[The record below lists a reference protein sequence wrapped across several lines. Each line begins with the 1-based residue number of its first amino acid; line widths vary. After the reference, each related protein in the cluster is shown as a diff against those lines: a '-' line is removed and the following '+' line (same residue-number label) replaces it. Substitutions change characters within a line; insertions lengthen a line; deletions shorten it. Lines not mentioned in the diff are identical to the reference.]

1 VDLLRDGA
9 AVFAP
14 RLDWVRPRPQCET
27 CNLGEHKTKGHNVAT
42 RGKVEIRVGAPG
54 NVLEIQAGR
63 VEVDVPRSVG
73 YFGGLAAAVGLGLLE
88 PPLALFIA
96 AVPAFKVLTNSA
108 LPRAVRVV
116 GEVLEG
122 AAKPV
127 GSDAEGVVLLQ
138 DQAISDT
145 DVVAL
150 PSQPKRRATPRT
162 SQARRGQR
170 AK

>member
-1 VDLLRDGA
+1 MADNSIVE
-9 AVFAP
+9 
-14 RLDWVRPRPQCET
+14 VRF
-27 CNLGEHKTKGHNVAT
+27 
-42 RGKVEIRVGAPG
+42 GAPE
-54 NVLEIQAGR
+54 NVLEIRAGR

-73 YFGGLAAAVGLGLLE
+73 YFGGLAAAVALGLLE

-127 GSDAEGVVLLQ
+127 GSDAEGVIVLQ
-138 DQAISDT
+138 DQRSSET
-145 DVVAL
+145 QTVEL
-150 PSQPKRRATPRT
+150 PRKSASRRPPSKRRTAGTT
-162 SQARRGQR
+162 G
-170 AK
+170 

>member
-1 VDLLRDGA
+1 MGTQGV
-9 AVFAP
+9 VE
-14 RLDWVRPRPQCET
+14 VR
-27 CNLGEHKTKGHNVAT
+27 
-42 RGKVEIRVGAPG
+42 IGAPG
-54 NVLEIQAGR
+54 NVLEVKVGR

-127 GSDAEGVVLLQ
+127 GSDAEGVILLT
-138 DQAISDT
+138 DQGSCTT
-145 DVVAL
+145 DVIAL
-150 PSQPKRRATPRT
+150 PPKRGAKRETA
-162 SQARRGQR
+162 QAR
-170 AK
+170 A